1 MPVDSLNSMRM
12 SALLLDRLTTIL
24 ITRTQLRAQHRKL
37 GVYLMDSREFAK
49 TLEKQV
55 ADFCQTLDAKLPAYS
70 YIPLD
75 SDEARIK
82 VMQSRLFNEIRAGEI
97 FGGWLKSTP
106 ELDVKKTLAEAVH
119 EEYIHAGYLEEALKS
134 KGAVPYEYKPL
145 PAQMAMF
152 NAFEGLT
159 DTVERIAAFPMAG
172 EGVADYLI
180 GKSLNVGTVPAWV
193 TGPYQKIHED
203 EEEHGNYP
211 FEILVKYATTPEKQ
225 ERAARAV
232 AMSLILRRQYFD
244 NLDRWVNEDKMY

>member
-1 MPVDSLNSMRM
+1 
-12 SALLLDRLTTIL
+12 
-24 ITRTQLRAQHRKL
+24 
-37 GVYLMDSREFAK
+37 MDSREFAK

-119 EEYIHAGYLEEALKS
+119 EEYVHAGYLEEALKS

-244 NLDRWVNEDKMY
+244 NLDRWVLEGKMH

>member
-1 MPVDSLNSMRM
+1 M
-12 SALLLDRLTTIL
+12 
-24 ITRTQLRAQHRKL
+24 
-37 GVYLMDSREFAK
+37 MDSRDFAK

-55 ADFCQTLDAKLPAYS
+55 GDFCKTLDAKLPAYS
-70 YIPLD
+70 YIPLT
-75 SDEARIK
+75 SDPMRIK

-106 ELDVKKTLAEAVH
+106 ELDVKKILAEATH
-119 EEYIHAGYLEEALKS
+119 EEYVHANYLEEALRS
-134 KGAVPYEYKPL
+134 RGAVPHDYQTL

-159 DTVERIAAFPMAG
+159 NTVERIAAFPMAG

-180 GKSLNVGTVPAWV
+180 AKSLKAGTVPDWV
-193 TGPYQKIHED
+193 TAPYQKIHED

-211 FEILVKYATTPEKQ
+211 FEILVKYATTAEQQ

-232 AMSLILRRQYFD
+232 AMSLVLRREYFA
-244 NLDRWVNEDKMY
+244 NLDRWVYEDNSY

>member
-1 MPVDSLNSMRM
+1 
-12 SALLLDRLTTIL
+12 
-24 ITRTQLRAQHRKL
+24 
-37 GVYLMDSREFAK
+37 MDSREFAQ
-49 TLEKQV
+49 TLEKRV
-55 ADFCQTLDAKLPAYS
+55 AEFCKTLDAQLPAYC
-70 YIPLD
+70 YIPLTT
-75 SDEARIK
+75 DEMRIK

-106 ELDVKKTLAEAVH
+106 ELDVKKILAEATH
-119 EEYIHAGYLEEALKS
+119 EEYVHAGFLEEALKE
-134 KGAVPYEYKPL
+134 KGAVPYDYKPL

-180 GKSLNVGTVPAWV
+180 AKSLKAGTVPAWV
-193 TGPYQKIHED
+193 TGPYQRIHAD

-232 AMSLILRRQYFD
+232 AMSLVLRRAYFD
-244 NLDRWVNEDKMY
+244 NLDRWVYQDTSY

>member
-1 MPVDSLNSMRM
+1 
-12 SALLLDRLTTIL
+12 
-24 ITRTQLRAQHRKL
+24 
-37 GVYLMDSREFAK
+37 MDSREFAK
-49 TLEKQV
+49 TIEKQV
-55 ADFCQTLDAKLPAYS
+55 ADFCETLNTKLPAYS

-119 EEYIHAGYLEEALKS
+119 EEYVHAGYLEEALKE
-134 KGAVPYEYKPL
+134 KGAIPYEYKPL

-159 DTVERIAAFPMAG
+159 ETVERIAAFPMAG

-180 GKSLNVGTVPAWV
+180 GKSLNVGTVPSWV

-211 FEILVKYATTPEKQ
+211 FEILVKYATTSEKQ

-232 AMSLILRRQYFD
+232 AMSLALRRGYFD
-244 NLDRWVNEDKMY
+244 NLDRWVFENKMY

>member
-1 MPVDSLNSMRM
+1 MES
-12 SALLLDRLTTIL
+12 
-24 ITRTQLRAQHRKL
+24 RA
-37 GVYLMDSREFAK
+37 FAQ

-55 ADFCQTLDAKLPAYS
+55 ADFCRTLDTKLPAYS
-70 YIPLD
+70 YIPLTT
-75 SDEARIK
+75 DEARVK
-82 VMQSRLFNEIRAGEI
+82 VMQSRLFNEVRAGEI

-106 ELDVKKTLAEAVH
+106 ELDVKKTLAEATH
-119 EEYIHAGYLEEALKS
+119 EEYVHATYLEAALRQ
-134 KGAVPYEYKPL
+134 KGATPHDYQPL

-180 GKSLNVGTVPAWV
+180 AKSLKAGTVPDWV
-193 TGPYQKIHED
+193 TGPYKKIHED

-211 FEILVKYATTPEKQ
+211 FEILVRYATTAEKQ

-232 AMSLILRRQYFD
+232 AMSLVLRRQYFD
-244 NLDRWVNEDKMY
+244 NLDRWVYEDKVY

>member
-1 MPVDSLNSMRM
+1 
-12 SALLLDRLTTIL
+12 
-24 ITRTQLRAQHRKL
+24 
-37 GVYLMDSREFAK
+37 MDSRQFAEQ
-49 TLEKQV
+49 LEKQV
-55 ADFCQTLDAKLPAYS
+55 KDFCRTLDTKLPAYS
-70 YIPLD
+70 FIPLT
-75 SDEARIK
+75 SDDARIK

-119 EEYIHAGYLEEALKS
+119 EEYEHAGFLEAALRS
-134 KGAVPYEYKPL
+134 KGATPYEYQPL

-180 GKSLNVGTVPAWV
+180 AKSLAAGTVPNWV
-193 TGPYQKIHED
+193 TDPYKRIHED

-225 ERAARAV
+225 ERAVRAV
-232 AMSLILRRQYFD
+232 AMSLTLRRAYFD
-244 NLDRWVNEDKMY
+244 NLDRWVFQGIVY

>member
-1 MPVDSLNSMRM
+1 M
-12 SALLLDRLTTIL
+12 
-24 ITRTQLRAQHRKL
+24 
-37 GVYLMDSREFAK
+37 LMDSREFAK

-55 ADFCQTLDAKLPAYS
+55 ADFCETLNSNLPAYS

-119 EEYIHAGYLEEALKS
+119 EEYVHAGYLEEALKS

-193 TGPYQKIHED
+193 TRPYQKIHED

-244 NLDRWVNEDKMY
+244 NLDRWVLEDKMY